1 MASRS
6 SQPQSTRSSDGPPE
20 PCGAVNLYKPRGW
33 TSAKYVYRLR
43 PIFGLRKV
51 GHAGTLD
58 PFADGVIVGCV
69 GGATRWVERIMAM
82 PKRYRT
88 TLRLGVTNETFDPE
102 KPFRDVPGAQPPT
115 REAIDAAVAAM
126 RGDVMQTPPDYSA
139 MRVGGRFSYQR
150 VKAGETVRHEPRPIR
165 IDSIDVLAYEWPRL
179 ELNIA
184 CGRGTYIR
192 AIARDLGTALECG
205 AVCELLTRTAVGP
218 FEISASVDLTRS
230 DPEAVRAALVTS
242 LDALAG

>member
-1 MASRS
+1 MVSRT
-6 SQPQSTRSSDGPPE
+6 SQSQTTKSPGGPPE
-20 PCGAVNLYKPRGW
+20 PCGVVNLYKPRGW

-43 PIFGLRKV
+43 PIFGLRKI

-58 PFADGVIVGCV
+58 PFADGVIVACV
-69 GGATRWVERIMAM
+69 GGATRRVERIMAM

-102 KPFRDVPGAQPPT
+102 QPFREVPGAQPPP
-115 REAIDAAVAAM
+115 RAAIDAAVSAM

-150 VKAGETVRHEPRPIR
+150 VKAGETVRHEPRVIR
-165 IDSIDVLAYEWPRL
+165 IDAIDVLAYAWPRL
-179 ELNIA
+179 ELDIA

-192 AIARDLGTALECG
+192 AIARDLGVTLGCG
-205 AVCELLTRTAVGP
+205 AICESLTRTAVGP
-218 FEISASVDLTRS
+218 FEIKGSVDLTRS
-230 DPEAVRAALVTS
+230 DPQAVRAALVTS
-242 LDALAG
+242 LDASDG

>member
-102 KPFRDVPGAQPPT
+102 KPFRDVPGSQPPT

>member
-43 PIFGLRKV
+43 PIFGLRKI

-102 KPFRDVPGAQPPT
+102 QPFRDVPGAQPPT

-192 AIARDLGTALECG
+192 AIARDLGTVLECG